1 MHLSRLAAWLLL
13 APAVLVVTAGL
24 VAPMV
29 WLLHFSL
36 LQSDTGM
43 VVDSTLSLDNYRR
56 LLQATEYQPV
66 FVTTLRVACQVTLL
80 TTLLGYPIALWM
92 LHASS
97 RLARWLT
104 LIVLSPLMVS
114 IVVTSYGWLVLLGNH
129 GAINRLLVAM
139 GLIDQPIKLLYT
151 EFAITLGLTYIVL
164 PFMILSLLSALEK
177 IDQRVD
183 EAAAVLGASP
193 LRAFWHVTAP
203 LSMPGWIS
211 GAILAFTISMSAY
224 VTPAVLGPS
233 GPQFVATAIFNL
245 FVTLFDWGLGSAMA
259 VVLLVFGLA
268 LVFGF
273 LKLVERVGGVAVSG
287 TARG

>member
-1 MHLSRLAAWLLL
+1 MRLSRIAAWSLL
-13 APAVLVVTAGL
+13 APAIVVVTAGL
-24 VAPMV
+24 VAPMF

-43 VVDSTLSLDNYRR
+43 VIDGTLSLDNYRR

-66 FVTTLRVACQVTLL
+66 FATTVRVAGQVTLL

-92 LHASS
+92 LHAPGGI
-97 RLARWLT
+97 ARWLT

-129 GAINRLLVAM
+129 GAINQLLLAT
-139 GLIDQPIKLLYT
+139 GLVDRPVKLLYT
-151 EFAITLGLTYIVL
+151 EFAIILGLTYIAL

-177 IDQRVD
+177 IDRRVD

-203 LSMPGWIS
+203 LSLPGWVS

-245 FVTLFDWGLGSAMA
+245 FVTLFDWGLGAAMA
-259 VVLLVFGLA
+259 VVLLAFGLV

-273 LKLVERVGGVAVSG
+273 LKLVERLGGVAVTG
-287 TARG
+287 TVRG

>member
-1 MHLSRLAAWLLL
+1 MRRSRLAAWALL

-24 VAPMV
+24 VGPMI

-43 VVDSTLSLDNYRR
+43 VLGPALTLDNYQR
-56 LLQATEYQPV
+56 LFAASEYRPV
-66 FVTTLRVACQVTLL
+66 FATTLSIAGGVTVIA
-80 TTLLGYPIALWM
+80 TVLGYPIALWM
-92 LHASS
+92 LKASS

-114 IVVTSYGWLVLLGNH
+114 IVVSSYGWLVLLGNQ
-129 GAINRLLVAM
+129 GALNRFLVWV
-139 GLIDQPIKLLYT
+139 GVLDQPIKLLYT

-177 IDQRVD
+177 IDGRVD

-193 LRAFWHVTAP
+193 IKAFFFITVP

-245 FVTLFDWGLGSAMA
+245 FVTLFDWGMGAAMA

-268 LVFGF
+268 LVAGF
-273 LKLVERVGGVAVSG
+273 LKLVERLGGVAVTG
-287 TARG
+287 THRG

>member
-1 MHLSRLAAWLLL
+1 MRPSRLAAWALL
-13 APAVLVVTAGL
+13 APALLVVTAGL

-43 VVDSTLSLDNYRR
+43 VVGPALSLDNYRR
-56 LLQATEYQPV
+56 LLAATEYRPV
-66 FVTTLRVACQVTLL
+66 FATTLRVACQVTLIA
-80 TTLLGYPIALWM
+80 TLLGYPMALWM
-92 LHASS
+92 LKAPG

-114 IVVTSYGWLVLLGNH
+114 IVVTSYGWLVLLGNQ
-129 GAINRLLVAM
+129 GAINKLLLWS
-139 GLIDQPIKLLYT
+139 GLIDQPVKLLYT

-164 PFMILSLLSALEK
+164 PFMTLSLLSALEK
-177 IDQRVD
+177 IDTRVD

-193 LRAFWHVTAP
+193 WRAFWHVTAP
-203 LSMPGWIS
+203 LSLPGWVS

-245 FVTLFDWGLGSAMA
+245 FVTLFDWGLGAAMA
-259 VVLLVFGLA
+259 VVLLAFGLA

-273 LKLVERVGGVAVSG
+273 LKLVERLGGVAVTG